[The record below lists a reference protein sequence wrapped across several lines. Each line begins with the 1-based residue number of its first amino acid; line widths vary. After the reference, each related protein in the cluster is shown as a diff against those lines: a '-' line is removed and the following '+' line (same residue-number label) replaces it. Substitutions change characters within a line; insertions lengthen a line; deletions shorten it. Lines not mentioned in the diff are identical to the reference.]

1 MAGSILLYEGRLRFF
16 SSLLL
21 REETPQVPGRDTNQ
35 GPGTFTLRQAG
46 ALTGELRHTH
56 QIVSLMS
63 LDRTCS
69 IHYRNREKAWVI
81 LQVKYFHN

>member
-21 REETPQVPGRDTNQ
+21 SEESPQVPGWDTNQ
-35 GPGTFTLRQAG
+35 GPGSGTYTLRQAG

-63 LDRTCS
+63 LDR
-69 IHYRNREKAWVI
+69 
-81 LQVKYFHN
+81 